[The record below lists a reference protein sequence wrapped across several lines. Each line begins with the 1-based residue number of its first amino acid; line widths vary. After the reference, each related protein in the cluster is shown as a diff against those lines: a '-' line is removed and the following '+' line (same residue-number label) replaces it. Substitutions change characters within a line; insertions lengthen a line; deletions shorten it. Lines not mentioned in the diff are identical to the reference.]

1 MKTGRKICTLSRR
14 LCRSSTFNCSD
25 SSRTK
30 YARILETNDATKL
43 TGDSNARMVQLM
55 PGLLYVAVITALFTV
70 LLVTFTAVAL
80 LSQARAIVR
89 QRYVGSVFSKKNVQK
104 VANLPPILATMTAM
118 LLTLR
123 DVETDRLLTTF
134 KRPAAMR
141 LYKKCFYV
149 RPYLSSGAYLVRL
162 SDIETVSIAH
172 DTLQVAFTQADRTI
186 LLQCRGHNLSKW
198 RDSLNRLISNHK

>member
-1 MKTGRKICTLSRR
+1 
-14 LCRSSTFNCSD
+14 
-25 SSRTK
+25 
-30 YARILETNDATKL
+30 
-43 TGDSNARMVQLM
+43 MVQLM
-55 PGLLYVAVITALFTV
+55 PGLLYVVVLTALFTV
-70 LLVTFTAVAL
+70 LLVSFTAVSL

-89 QRYVGSVFSKKNVQK
+89 QRYIGSVFSQKNVQK
-104 VANLPPILATMTAM
+104 VAKLRPILATKTAV
-118 LLTLR
+118 LLTLK

-141 LYKKCFYV
+141 LYDKCFYV

-172 DTLQVAFTQADRTI
+172 DTLQVAFTQVDRTI
-186 LLQCRGHNLSKW
+186 VLQCRGHNLLQW